1 MHGMHGVERVRL
13 VVVSPLVVAH
23 VNRDG
28 CVEGGEDV
36 VGGCRSTE
44 STETELVNERG
55 SGEETSKKTNNTEL
69 DFQKETGN
77 FKGKLGVAAGG
88 YNKSNGNLG
97 ASRALWC
104 NILARSHGR
113 SGISK

>member
-1 MHGMHGVERVRL
+1 MHGMHGVQRVRL

-44 STETELVNERG
+44 STETELVNERR
-55 SGEETSKKTNNTEL
+55 SGEETSKKKPTTQSL
-69 DFQKETGN
+69 T
-77 FKGKLGVAAGG
+77 FKK
-88 YNKSNGNLG
+88 
-97 ASRALWC
+97 RQ
-104 NILARSHGR
+104 
-113 SGISK
+113 GISKANWGWRPGGTIKATGISGRAEHFGVTYWHDHMAEAE